1 MQRTM
6 QHIILLFICA
16 LLAACANEIGHTP
29 AGDGPEPLPEG
40 EVDASPAAT
49 GEHQQADHAAAQ
61 SPQREESP
69 QREDSL
75 QRLDIYQHAKHAQLA
90 SVPSPGY
97 HWPPHP
103 VPPVDRENY
112 AHFDDNGVQTVV
124 TNPVSTFALDVDTA
138 AYANVRRLLRL
149 GQLPPMDAV
158 RIEELVNYFGYDYP
172 QPERD
177 LPFGIHT
184 EIGPS
189 PWAADR
195 HLLHVGINAQALADS
210 ADMPPANL
218 TFLVDVSGSMRSP
231 DKIGL
236 LKRALKM
243 LVGQLRAQDHVAI
256 VVYAGAAGEVLAPTP
271 GSEKIQIN
279 QAIER
284 LEAGGSTNGGAGIQ
298 LAYSL
303 ARQQFKADGINRVIL
318 ATDGDFNVGT
328 TELSALEQM
337 VERQR
342 RSGVA
347 LTVLGFGQGN
357 YNDALMQ
364 KIAQI
369 GNGNAAYIDSVHEAR
384 KVLVEELGATLEIVA
399 KDVKVQIEFNPAAV
413 ESYRLIGYET
423 RHLEREDFNNDKVD
437 AGDVGRGHT
446 VTALY
451 ELTLVGSGNP
461 SVDPLRYG
469 TDQRAETQVQNPD
482 ELAFLKLRYK
492 SPTATKSQL
501 ITRPVVRASVIDRLD
516 ATSDDFRFSAAVAWF
531 GQILRHSIALEVDDP
546 QALVELANLARGAD
560 RHGYRSEFVTLART
574 VASLVEDPAYAATGG

>member
-1 MQRTM
+1 MFEMRGILMQR
-6 QHIILLFICA
+6 IVLLFFCA
-16 LLAACANEIGHTP
+16 LLAACANEVGHTP
-29 AGDGPEPLPEG
+29 AGKAPQPMQESEASTTQ
-40 EVDASPAAT
+40 DASPASPV
-49 GEHQQADHAAAQ
+49 ERRRAD
-61 SPQREESP
+61 
-69 QREDSL
+69 L
-75 QRLDIYQHAKHAQLA
+75 QLAEGAQLA
-90 SVPSPGY
+90 SVHMPGP
-97 HWPPHP
+97 HWHP
-103 VPPVDRENY
+103 ALPADRENY
-112 AHFDDNGVQTVV
+112 PRFDDNGVQMVAA
-124 TNPVSTFALDVDTA
+124 NPVSTFALDVDTA

-149 GQLPPMDAV
+149 GQLPPVDAV
-158 RIEELVNYFGYDYP
+158 RIEELVNYFSYDYP
-172 QPERD
+172 QPESD
-177 LPFGIHT
+177 MPFGIHT

-189 PWAADR
+189 PWATDR
-195 HLLHVGINAQALADS
+195 LVLHVGVNAEALADT
-210 ADMPPANL
+210 AEMPPANL
-218 TFLVDVSGSMRSP
+218 TFLVDVSGSMRAP

-243 LVGQLRAQDHVAI
+243 LVGQLRPQDHVAI

-271 GSEKIQIN
+271 GSQKASIN

-284 LEAGGSTNGGAGIQ
+284 LEAGGSTNGGAGIA

-303 ARQQFKADGINRVIL
+303 ARQNFEADGINRVIL

-328 TELSALEQM
+328 TDLNALERM
-337 VERQR
+337 VEQQR

-347 LTVLGFGQGN
+347 LTVLGFGRGN

-423 RHLEREDFNNDKVD
+423 RHLEREDFNNDRVD

-451 ELTLVGSGNP
+451 ELTLVGSSNP

-469 TDQRAETQVQNPD
+469 TPETTVAGAD

-492 SPTATKSQL
+492 TPTAATSQL
-501 ITRPVVRASVIDRLD
+501 ITRPVARASVIDELD

-531 GQILRHSIALEVDDP
+531 GQVLRRSTALESDDP

-560 RHGYRSEFVTLART
+560 RHGYRSEFVKLART
-574 VASLVEDPAYAATGG
+574 VASLVEDPASVAAGG